1 MSRRSERHRTSAKE
15 RFTIGCDQLRAK
27 CGVVWY
33 GYACLVCHVC
43 QCTVF
48 PSTSLMHLC
57 ILIPVPNRGG
67 SSLRKPSLTTNKK
80 GYHHLRDEIKKNSW
94 IMFGIFGR
102 VSCLLSA
109 PAPSLHGLIDILVG
123 WDSISMRALTNVS
136 INCINKSNS
145 GRSSIGDD
153 IITFTAALAN
163 RFSFAG
169 RNATSDGR

>member
-57 ILIPVPNRGG
+57 ILIPVPNRGRG
-67 SSLRKPSLTTNKK
+67 SLIKPSLTTNKK
-80 GYHHLRDEIKKNSW
+80 GYHHLRDEIKKKQLNHVRHFRAGKLFALRSCSVPPRAVRHL
-94 IMFGIFGR
+94 GR
-102 VSCLLSA
+102 VRFHFNARANECVNQ
-109 PAPSLHGLIDILVG
+109 LHQ
-123 WDSISMRALTNVS
+123 
-136 INCINKSNS
+136 
-145 GRSSIGDD
+145 
-153 IITFTAALAN
+153 
-163 RFSFAG
+163 
-169 RNATSDGR
+169 